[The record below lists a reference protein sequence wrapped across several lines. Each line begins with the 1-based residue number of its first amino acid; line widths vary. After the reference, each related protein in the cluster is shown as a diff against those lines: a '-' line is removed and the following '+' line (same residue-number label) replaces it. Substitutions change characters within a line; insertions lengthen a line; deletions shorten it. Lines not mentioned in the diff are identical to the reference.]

1 MAIQSNASDVEVGGG
16 GIPLYCGIATMN
28 VIAVNPS
35 MGELHALGVNVK
47 QEQSYTGIQMGEST
61 KNKLTFWVRNAEHE
75 FTTRFDILVEPNE
88 RPESRTGKFQY
99 INKFGQTAWGTENP
113 SAQYEWFKNE
123 GVRRS
128 YVGEEMLIE
137 FLRAWA
143 NVGRDGEC
151 AIDDIKAVNSGNV
164 HELKQYVT
172 ALKDNRVRLLLGAKD
187 GKYQSV
193 YTKHFGREKPRRDDL
208 FVKAL
213 NDDYGDFRAEYDA
226 NDFTLKRWSPDVVQP
241 TETAA
246 SESSTVAETGED
258 WL

>member
-1 MAIQSNASDVEVGGG
+1 MAIESNDSSVEIGGG

-35 MGELHALGVNVK
+35 LGELHALGINVK
-47 QEQSYTGIQMGEST
+47 QEQNYTGIQMGENI

-99 INKFGQTAWGTENP
+99 INKFGQTAWGTDNP

-123 GVRRS
+123 GVRRA
-128 YVGEEMLIE
+128 YVGEETLIE
-137 FLRAWA
+137 FMRAWA

-151 AIDDIKAVNSGNV
+151 AIDDIKGVTSGNV
-164 HELKQYVT
+164 TELQQYVG
-172 ALKDNRVRLLLGAKD
+172 ALKDNRVRLLLGVKD
-187 GKYQSV
+187 DKYQSV
-193 YTKHFGREKPRRDDL
+193 YTKFFGREKPRRDDL

-213 NDDYGDFRAEYDA
+213 NDDYGDFRAEYDP
-226 NDFTLKRWSPDVVQP
+226 NDFNLKRWEPGVVQP
-241 TETAA
+241 TEVAA
-246 SESSTVAETGED
+246 EPAGDVSAD

>member
-1 MAIQSNASDVEVGGG
+1 MGIESNDSSVEIGGG
-16 GIPLYCGIATMN
+16 GIPLYCGIATMS

-35 MGELHALGVNVK
+35 LGELHALGINVK
-47 QEQSYTGIQMGEST
+47 SEQNYTGIQMGER
-61 KNKLTFWVRNAEHE
+61 KLNKLTFWVHNKEHE
-75 FTTRFDILVEPNE
+75 FTTRFDILVQPEE
-88 RPESRTGKFQY
+88 RPESRTGKFQW

-123 GVRRS
+123 GVRRA
-128 YVGEEMLIE
+128 YVGEELLID
-137 FLRAWA
+137 FMRTWA

-151 AIDDIKAVNSGNV
+151 AIDDIKAVTSGNV
-164 HELKQYVT
+164 TELKQYVS

-187 GKYQSV
+187 GKYQAV
-193 YTKHFGREKPRRDDL
+193 YTRFFGREKPKRDDL

-226 NDFTLKRWSPDVVQP
+226 NDLTLKRYEPDVIQP
-241 TETAA
+241 QEATPAPAGDA
-246 SESSTVAETGED
+246 SGD

>member
-35 MGELHALGVNVK
+35 LGELHALGINVK
-47 QEQSYTGIQMGEST
+47 SEQNYTGIQMGGT
-61 KNKLTFWVRNAEHE
+61 VKNKLTFWVRNAEHE
-75 FTTRFDILVEPNE
+75 FTTRFDILVESAE
-88 RPESRTGKFQY
+88 RPESKTGKFQY
-99 INKFGQTAWGTENP
+99 INKYGQTAWGTSNP
-113 SAQYEWFKNE
+113 ATQYEWFKDE

-128 YVGEEMLIE
+128 YVGEETLID
-137 FLRAWA
+137 FMRAWA

-151 AIDDIKAVNSGNV
+151 AIDDIAAVTSGNV
-164 HELKQYVT
+164 TELKNYVG
-172 ALKDNRVRLLLGAKD
+172 ALKDNRVRLFLGAKD

-213 NDDYGDFRAEYDA
+213 NGDYGAFNAEYDP
-226 NDFTLKRWSPDVVQP
+226 NDLTLKRWEEGLVQP
-241 TETAA
+241 TVEAA
-246 SESSTVAETGED
+246 TEPAGDVAGD

>member
-1 MAIQSNASDVEVGGG
+1 MAIESNDSSVEIGGG

-35 MGELHALGVNVK
+35 LGELHALGINVK
-47 QEQSYTGIQMGEST
+47 QEQNYTGIQMGENI

-99 INKFGQTAWGTENP
+99 INKFGQTAWGTDNP

-123 GVRRS
+123 GVRRA
-128 YVGEEMLIE
+128 YVGEETLIE
-137 FLRAWA
+137 FMRAWA

-151 AIDDIKAVNSGNV
+151 AIDNIKDVMSGNV
-164 HELKQYVT
+164 DELKQYVS
-172 ALKDNRVRLLLGAKD
+172 ALKENRVRLLLGAKD
-187 GKYQSV
+187 DKYQQV
-193 YTKHFGREKPRRDDL
+193 YTRFFGREKPRRDDL

-213 NDDYGDFRAEYDA
+213 NDDYGEFRADFDP
-226 NDFTLKRWSPDVVQP
+226 NDLTLKRYEPGVVQP
-241 TETAA
+241 TEEPAA
-246 SESSTVAETGED
+246 APTVSAD

>member
-1 MAIQSNASDVEVGGG
+1 MAIESNASDVQIGGG

-35 MGELHALGVNVK
+35 LGELHALGINVK
-47 QEQSYTGIQMGEST
+47 QEQNYTGIQMGER
-61 KNKLTFWVRNAEHE
+61 KLNKLTLWVRNAEHE
-75 FTTRFDILVEPNE
+75 FTTRFDILVQPEE

-113 SAQYEWFKNE
+113 SSQYEWFKNE
-123 GVRRS
+123 GVRRA
-128 YVGEEMLIE
+128 YVGEETLID
-137 FLRAWA
+137 FMKTWA

-151 AIDDIKAVNSGNV
+151 AIDDIKAVTSGDV
-164 HELKQYVT
+164 HELKGYVT
-172 ALKDNRVRLLLGAKD
+172 ALKENRVRLLLGAKD

-193 YTKHFGREKPRRDDL
+193 YTKFFGREKPRRDDL
-208 FVKAL
+208 FIKAL

-226 NDFTLKRWSPDVVQP
+226 DDLTLKRFEPGVVQP
-241 TETAA
+241 QEAP
-246 SESSTVAETGED
+246 AEPAGDVSAD

>member
-1 MAIQSNASDVEVGGG
+1 MAIASNDSSIEVGGG
-16 GIPLYCGIATMN
+16 GIPLYCGVATMN
-28 VIAVNPS
+28 IIAVNPT
-35 MGELHALGVNVK
+35 MGELHALGINVK
-47 QEQSYTGIQMGEST
+47 SEQSYTGIQMGER
-61 KNKLTFWVRNAEHE
+61 KLNKLTFWVHNKEHE
-75 FTTRFDILVEPNE
+75 FTTRFDILVQPEE

-113 SAQYEWFKNE
+113 STQYEWFKNE

-128 YVGEEMLIE
+128 YVGEEMLID
-137 FLRAWA
+137 FMRAWA

-151 AIDDIKAVNSGNV
+151 AIDDIAAVTNGNV
-164 HELKQYVT
+164 TELQQYVT

-208 FVKAL
+208 FIKAL
-213 NDDYGDFRAEYDA
+213 NDDYGDFRAEYDS
-226 NDFTLKRWSPDVVQP
+226 NDLTLKQYTPDVVQP
-241 TETAA
+241 AEVA
-246 SESSTVAETGED
+246 SSEVNDVSAD